1 MFSENKF
8 LKRMKNRNALPL
20 DKDYQDYSA
29 FINLNLKS
37 AKVISEIKESKPTVD
52 VYVDQHESL

>member
-1 MFSENKF
+1 VFSENKF

>member
-1 MFSENKF
+1 
-8 LKRMKNRNALPL
+8 MKNRNALPL